1 MTDKRL
7 NPLHTP
13 EFIAKHVAN
22 TGFYFPEERATGRS
36 TAQALRAIAAAIN
49 QPYTAIDLKDHS
61 GTPGGNRY
69 LLEQAKKMVAQ
80 LELKHFVFNTA
91 RTTIQFGQ

>member
-13 EFIAKHVAN
+13 EFIATHVRN
-22 TGFYFPEERATGRS
+22 HGTYFPEERGTGRS
-36 TAQALRAIAAAIN
+36 TAQALRGIAAAIN

-61 GTPGGNRY
+61 GTAVGNRY
-69 LLEQAKKMVAQ
+69 LMEQAKAMVTT

-91 RTTIQFGQ
+91 RGTIQFGQ